1 MPTGSGAE
9 KPGVIATEW
18 CDELLLGPEGQSSH
32 RRIRPVGADDEVRF
46 DRRPVGQRG
55 NDAVAVVSQ
64 L

>member
-1 MPTGSGAE
+1 
-9 KPGVIATEW
+9 VIATEW